1 LVVFEGLIDPRQKE
15 SWLVGKVCD
24 LCRVL
29 ETDISAVLAVMSS
42 LESSFDYVYSRY
54 FYDDD

>member
-1 LVVFEGLIDPRQKE
+1 MGRLEPRAEWE

-29 ETDISAVLAVMSS
+29 ETSISAVLMVKSS
-42 LESSFDYVYSRY
+42 LGILFD
-54 FYDDD
+54 